1 MTQPSLDQLIVKVD
15 SKYTLVVAAAKR
27 GRELM
32 DGRPSLVQSRAT
44 KPVSIALEEIQ
55 AGRIGFERTKIGV
68 K

>member
-1 MTQPSLDQLIVKVD
+1 MTQPSLDQLILKVD

-32 DGRPSLVQSRAT
+32 DGRPNLVESKST
-44 KPVSIALEEIQ
+44 KPVSIALEEIH

>member
-1 MTQPSLDQLIVKVD
+1 MTQPSLDELIKKVD

-32 DGRPSLVQSRAT
+32 DGRPSLIQTATT
-44 KPVSIALEEIQ
+44 KPVSVALEEIH

>member
-1 MTQPSLDQLIVKVD
+1 MTKPSLDQLMKKVD

-32 DGRPSLVQSRAT
+32 DGRPRLIETRAT
-44 KPVSIALEEIQ
+44 KPVSVALEEIQ
-55 AGRIGFERTKIGV
+55 AGRIGFERTKVGV

>member
-1 MTQPSLDQLIVKVD
+1 MLKVD

-32 DGRPSLVQSRAT
+32 DGRPALVESRAH

-55 AGRIGFERTKIGV
+55 SGRIGFERTKIGV

>member
-1 MTQPSLDQLIVKVD
+1 MTQPSLDQLISKVD

-32 DGRPSLVQSRAT
+32 DGRPRLVETKTT
-44 KPVSIALEEIQ
+44 KPVSMALEEIL
-55 AGRIGFERTKIGV
+55 AGRIGFERTKVGV